1 MRAQTF
7 TPSSTKSGDKLTG
20 QLAAKYTFAGG
31 IESEATLTTGG
42 VLSLTL
48 EAVDA
53 ITKGLT
59 ATFDCETVAPGKAG
73 VLSSGK
79 CTVDYKQ
86 EMYTG
91 KASYDYYKG
100 DLNGSPLPPAPARSY
115 RPRPH

>member
-1 MRAQTF
+1 MTAQTF

-73 VLSSGK
+73 HLIGPGALLGRAPRRSG
-79 CTVDYKQ
+79 
-86 EMYTG
+86 
-91 KASYDYYKG
+91 
-100 DLNGSPLPPAPARSY
+100 RS
-115 RPRPH
+115 R